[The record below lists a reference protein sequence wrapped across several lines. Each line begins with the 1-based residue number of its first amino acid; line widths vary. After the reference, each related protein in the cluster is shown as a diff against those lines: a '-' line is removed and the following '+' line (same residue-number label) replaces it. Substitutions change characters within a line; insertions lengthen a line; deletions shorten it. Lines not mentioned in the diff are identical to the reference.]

1 MAKSKQEAIDRMMV
15 ELDIVRKE
23 KENQMLK
30 MELDHKNRQ
39 LASKALLSASNRNFL
54 ESILIKLEKMVQSD
68 SAIIQLFRDRIN
80 ETQHWEEFEKRFT
93 EVHPNFIKKLDINK
107 PSLTPTEIRVASLI
121 KMGCDKI
128 EIAHF
133 LWVTNRGV
141 EQHRYRIKKKLGIQ
155 QNLTTYLLSI

>member
-1 MAKSKQEAIDRMMV
+1 
-15 ELDIVRKE
+15 
-23 KENQMLK
+23 
-30 MELDHKNRQ
+30 
-39 LASKALLSASNRNFL
+39 
-54 ESILIKLEKMVQSD
+54 MVQSD
-68 SAIIQLFRDRIN
+68 SAILQLFRDRIN

-107 PSLTPTEIRVASLI
+107 AILTPTEIRVASLI